1 MSFVEVAKVSDVKPG
16 NSKVVNAGGKE
27 LALVNVDGSFHVTE
41 NACLHRGGPLG
52 EGTLDDSVVTCPWHG
67 WKFNV
72 KTGVSPVNPAAKI
85 QTYKVKVEGEKVL
98 VEV

>member
-27 LALVNVDGSFHVTE
+27 LALFNVDGKFFVTD
-41 NACLHRGGPLG
+41 NACVHKGGPLG
-52 EGTLDDSVVTCPWHG
+52 EGTLDGDVVSCPWHA
-67 WKFNV
+67 WKYNV
-72 KTGVSPVNPAAKI
+72 KTGVSPVNAAAKV
-85 QTYKVKVEGEKVL
+85 QPYKVKVDGDNVM